1 MINLSKA
8 SKMPAKSWSLQ
19 AGSTCPGSIDPFTKQ
34 PLPVCAGCYAKG
46 GTYSFKNSKRV
57 REENREDWKR
67 AEWVDDMVAL
77 LKKEKFFRWFDS
89 GDVYHPAL
97 AFKIYLVMQKTPQV
111 QHWLPTKSYN
121 IPKIR
126 AVLDRMKLLPNAAVR
141 YSSPSI
147 NGEFSIEHGSTV
159 IAYADDETT
168 ATVCGAYNRDGKCGD
183 CRACWDKTVKVV
195 AYPAHGM
202 SMMAKVRKMTADLN
216 ANKNVWDILDGYVS
230 NLFTS
235 FWRF

>member
-46 GTYSFKNSKRV
+46 GTYGFKNSKRV

-77 LKKEKFFRWFDS
+77 LKKQKYFRWFDS

-97 AFKIYLVMQKTPQV
+97 AFKIFLVMQKTPQV

-126 AVLDRMKLLPNAAVR
+126 AVLDRMKTLDNVSVR

-147 NGEFSIEHGSTV
+147 IGEFNEEHGSTV
-159 IAYADDETT
+159 VSYADDPT
-168 ATVCGAYNRDGKCGD
+168 AAFMCGAYERDGKCGD
-183 CRACWDKTVKVV
+183 CRACWDKSVKVV

-202 SMMAKVRKMTADLN
+202 SMMAKVRKMHQDLD
-216 ANKNVWDILDGYVS
+216 AVKNVWEVLDVTVT
-230 NLFTS
+230 NFFNS

>member
-19 AGSTCPGSIDPFTKQ
+19 AGSTCPGSIDPITKQ
-34 PLPVCAGCYAKG
+34 PLPVCAGCYAKDG
-46 GTYSFKNSKRV
+46 MYNMPNVKSV
-57 REENREDWKR
+57 RESNREDWKR
-67 AEWVDDMVAL
+67 AEWVDEMVAL
-77 LKKEKFFRWFDS
+77 LKKQKFFRWFDS

-126 AVLDRMKLLPNAAVR
+126 AVLERMKMLPNAAVR

-147 NGEFSIEHGSTV
+147 TGEFNVEHGSTV

-168 ATVCGAYNRDGKCGD
+168 ATVCGAYSRNGKCGD
-183 CRACWDKTVKVV
+183 CRACWDKEVKVV
-195 AYPAHGM
+195 AYPAHGRRMM
-202 SMMAKVRKMTADLN
+202 SKVRKMKQGA
-216 ANKNVWDILDGYVS
+216 
-230 NLFTS
+230 
-235 FWRF
+235 

>member
-1 MINLSKA
+1 MFFYFIALHRSCNLDSSSK
-8 SKMPAKSWSLQ
+8 
-19 AGSTCPGSIDPFTKQ
+19 KQ
-34 PLPVCAGCYAKG
+34 
-46 GTYSFKNSKRV
+46 
-57 REENREDWKR
+57 
-67 AEWVDDMVAL
+67 
-77 LKKEKFFRWFDS
+77 KFFRWFDS

-183 CRACWDKTVKVV
+183 CRACWDKTVEVV
-195 AYPAHGM
+195 AYPAHGRRMM
-202 SMMAKVRKMTADLN
+202 SKVRKMKGA
-216 ANKNVWDILDGYVS
+216 
-230 NLFTS
+230 
-235 FWRF
+235 